1 MCVNERRRRVIN
13 VYNFNKD
20 DRRRR
25 LKRVKQD
32 ALDSF
37 HHSSHVAASRSMSTA
52 DDACVEHR
60 EQPDL
65 PLDALELERRLRRND
80 DERKRRAEIRK
91 AIKTATTDPR
101 ENAEEFLATHEAGCR
116 ACLRAMRELV
126 DGTSASAVHVED
138 EETEKRREALM
149 AVNADARA
157 LDRALAEASYY
168 LTAYDARARGRAMTE
183 LREEYERCA
192 AVVTPRARF
201 RFKSRGREAR
211 AGASTNASANS
222 AQKEDRPSSERRSS
236 ESGGGDAN
244 VNETDDGPGV
254 RDRVGETVV
263 IRDVDES
270 EDFVLERCADC
281 EIVLLGC
288 ARALRAY
295 DLRRCRIYVACVAGS
310 AHVENLVDCV
320 VCVAARQLRVHAARR
335 VRFHVRT
342 SSRPIVEDSRDVG
355 FAPLVVPTDD
365 AFIRETLKARGF
377 DQDTGA
383 WKNVDDFKWLKA
395 SQSPNWRLLEE
406 NEYRADADAIVASVR
421 KASSSTGEP
430 A

>member
-1 MCVNERRRRVIN
+1 
-13 VYNFNKD
+13 
-20 DRRRR
+20 
-25 LKRVKQD
+25 
-32 ALDSF
+32 
-37 HHSSHVAASRSMSTA
+37 MSTA
-52 DDACVEHR
+52 DDTHCVERR
-60 EQPDL
+60 EHPDL
-65 PLDALELERRLRRND
+65 SSRVDALELERRLRRND

-116 ACLRAMRELV
+116 ACLYAMRALV
-126 DGTSASAVHVED
+126 AGASASATAHVED

-168 LTAYDARARGRAMTE
+168 LTAYDARARGRAMAE

-211 AGASTNASANS
+211 ANASANG
-222 AQKEDRPSSERRSS
+222 AQKEDGPSSKRRSS
-236 ESGGGDAN
+236 EGGGGGGGDAD

-281 EIVLLGC
+281 EIVLLGY

-365 AFIRETLKARGF
+365 AFVQETLKARGF

-406 NEYRADADAIVASVR
+406 NEYRADANAIVASIR
-421 KASSSTGEP
+421 KASSSCTDEHN
-430 A
+430 

>member
-1 MCVNERRRRVIN
+1 
-13 VYNFNKD
+13 
-20 DRRRR
+20 
-25 LKRVKQD
+25 
-32 ALDSF
+32 
-37 HHSSHVAASRSMSTA
+37 MSTA
-52 DDACVEHR
+52 NDTHCVERR
-60 EQPDL
+60 EHPDL
-65 PLDALELERRLRRND
+65 SSRVDALELERRLRRND

-116 ACLRAMRELV
+116 ACVLAMRALV
-126 DGTSASAVHVED
+126 AGASAAAAGTAHVED

-168 LTAYDARARGRAMTE
+168 LTAYDARARGRAMAE

-211 AGASTNASANS
+211 ANASANGV
-222 AQKEDRPSSERRSS
+222 QKADGPSSERRSS
-236 ESGGGDAN
+236 EGGGGGGGDAD

-270 EDFVLERCADC
+270 DDFVLERCADC

-365 AFIRETLKARGF
+365 AFVQETLKARGF

-406 NEYRADADAIVASVR
+406 NEYRADADAIVASIR
-421 KASSSTGEP
+421 KASSFSTDEHN
-430 A
+430 

>member
-1 MCVNERRRRVIN
+1 
-13 VYNFNKD
+13 
-20 DRRRR
+20 
-25 LKRVKQD
+25 
-32 ALDSF
+32 
-37 HHSSHVAASRSMSTA
+37 MSTA
-52 DDACVEHR
+52 NDAHCVERR
-60 EQPDL
+60 EHPDL
-65 PLDALELERRLRRND
+65 PRVDALELERRLRRND

-116 ACLRAMRELV
+116 ACVLAMRALV
-126 DGTSASAVHVED
+126 AGASASAAGTAHVED

-168 LTAYDARARGRAMTE
+168 LTAYDARARGRAMAE

-211 AGASTNASANS
+211 ANASANG
-222 AQKEDRPSSERRSS
+222 AQKEDGPSSERRSS
-236 ESGGGDAN
+236 EGGGGGGGDAD

-365 AFIRETLKARGF
+365 AFVQETLKARGF

-406 NEYRADADAIVASVR
+406 NEYRADADAIVASIR
-421 KASSSTGEP
+421 KASSFSTDEHN
-430 A
+430 

>member
-1 MCVNERRRRVIN
+1 
-13 VYNFNKD
+13 
-20 DRRRR
+20 
-25 LKRVKQD
+25 
-32 ALDSF
+32 
-37 HHSSHVAASRSMSTA
+37 MSTA
-52 DDACVEHR
+52 DDTHCVERR
-60 EQPDL
+60 EHPDL
-65 PLDALELERRLRRND
+65 SSRVDALELERRLRRND

-116 ACLRAMRELV
+116 ACVLAMRALV
-126 DGTSASAVHVED
+126 AGASAGTHVED

-168 LTAYDARARGRAMTE
+168 LTAYDVRARGRAMAE

-211 AGASTNASANS
+211 ANASANG
-222 AQKEDRPSSERRSS
+222 AQKEDGPSSKRRSS
-236 ESGGGDAN
+236 EGGGGGGGDAD

-281 EIVLLGC
+281 EIVLLGY

-365 AFIRETLKARGF
+365 AFVQETLKARGF

-406 NEYRADADAIVASVR
+406 NEYRADANAIVASIR
-421 KASSSTGEP
+421 KASSSCTDEHN
-430 A
+430 

>member
-1 MCVNERRRRVIN
+1 
-13 VYNFNKD
+13 
-20 DRRRR
+20 
-25 LKRVKQD
+25 
-32 ALDSF
+32 
-37 HHSSHVAASRSMSTA
+37 MSTT
-52 DDACVEHR
+52 DDACVERR
-60 EQPDL
+60 EQSGL

-80 DERKRRAEIRK
+80 DERKRRAERRK
-91 AIKTATTDPR
+91 AVKTATTDPR
-101 ENAEEFLATHEAGCR
+101 ENAEEFLAKHEAGCR
-116 ACLRAMRELV
+116 ACLLAMRDLV
-126 DGTSASAVHVED
+126 ARVSSLAVSVED
-138 EETEKRREALM
+138 DETTKRREALM
-149 AVNADARA
+149 AVNADTRA

-168 LTAYDARARGRAMTE
+168 LTAYDARARGRAMAE

-211 AGASTNASANS
+211 AGASASANATNS
-222 AQKEDRPSSERRSS
+222 VQTEGNPSSGRRCS
-236 ESGGGDAN
+236 EGDGG
-244 VNETDDGPGV
+244 NENENDDGPGV

-355 FAPLVVPTDD
+355 FAQLVVPTDD
-365 AFIRETLKARGF
+365 AFIREMLKARGLAE
-377 DQDTGA
+377 DTGA

-406 NEYRADADAIVASVR
+406 DEYRADADAILASIR
-421 KASSSTGEP
+421 NASSSTDEP
-430 A
+430 

>member
-1 MCVNERRRRVIN
+1 
-13 VYNFNKD
+13 
-20 DRRRR
+20 
-25 LKRVKQD
+25 
-32 ALDSF
+32 
-37 HHSSHVAASRSMSTA
+37 MSTA
-52 DDACVEHR
+52 NDTHCVERR
-60 EQPDL
+60 EHPDL
-65 PLDALELERRLRRND
+65 PRVDALELERRLRRND

-116 ACLRAMRELV
+116 ACVLAMRALV
-126 DGTSASAVHVED
+126 AGASAAAAGTAHVED

-168 LTAYDARARGRAMTE
+168 LTAYDARARGRAMAE

-211 AGASTNASANS
+211 ANASANG
-222 AQKEDRPSSERRSS
+222 AQKEDGPSSERRSS
-236 ESGGGDAN
+236 EGGGGGGGDAD

-270 EDFVLERCADC
+270 DDFVLERCADC

-365 AFIRETLKARGF
+365 AFVQETLKARGF

-406 NEYRADADAIVASVR
+406 NEYRADADAIVASIR
-421 KASSSTGEP
+421 KASSFSTDEHN
-430 A
+430 

>member
-1 MCVNERRRRVIN
+1 
-13 VYNFNKD
+13 
-20 DRRRR
+20 
-25 LKRVKQD
+25 
-32 ALDSF
+32 
-37 HHSSHVAASRSMSTA
+37 MSTT
-52 DDACVEHR
+52 DDACVERR
-60 EQPDL
+60 EQSGL

-80 DERKRRAEIRK
+80 DERKRRAERRK
-91 AIKTATTDPR
+91 AVKTATTDPR
-101 ENAEEFLATHEAGCR
+101 ENAEEFLANHEAGCR
-116 ACLRAMRELV
+116 ACLLAMRDLV
-126 DGTSASAVHVED
+126 AGMSSLAVSVED
-138 EETEKRREALM
+138 DETTKRREALM
-149 AVNADARA
+149 AVNADTRA

-168 LTAYDARARGRAMTE
+168 LTAYDARARGRAMAE

-211 AGASTNASANS
+211 AGASASANATNS
-222 AQKEDRPSSERRSS
+222 VQTEGSPSSGRRCS
-236 ESGGGDAN
+236 EGDGG
-244 VNETDDGPGV
+244 NENENDDGPGV
-254 RDRVGETVV
+254 RDRVGQTVV

-355 FAPLVVPTDD
+355 FAQLVVPTDD
-365 AFIRETLKARGF
+365 AFIREMLKSRGLAE
-377 DQDTGA
+377 DTGA

-406 NEYRADADAIVASVR
+406 DEYRADADAILASIR
-421 KASSSTGEP
+421 NASSSTDEP
-430 A
+430 

>member
-1 MCVNERRRRVIN
+1 
-13 VYNFNKD
+13 
-20 DRRRR
+20 
-25 LKRVKQD
+25 
-32 ALDSF
+32 
-37 HHSSHVAASRSMSTA
+37 MSTT
-52 DDACVEHR
+52 DDACVERR
-60 EQPDL
+60 EQSGL

-80 DERKRRAEIRK
+80 DERKRRAERRK
-91 AIKTATTDPR
+91 AVKTATTDPR
-101 ENAEEFLATHEAGCR
+101 ENAEEFLAKHEAGCR
-116 ACLRAMRELV
+116 ACLLAMRDLV
-126 DGTSASAVHVED
+126 AGVSSLAVSVED
-138 EETEKRREALM
+138 DETTKRRDALM
-149 AVNADARA
+149 AVNADTRA

-168 LTAYDARARGRAMTE
+168 LTAYDARARGRAMAE

-211 AGASTNASANS
+211 AGASANANATNSVQTEGS
-222 AQKEDRPSSERRSS
+222 PSSGRRCS
-236 ESGGGDAN
+236 EGDGG
-244 VNETDDGPGV
+244 NENENDDGPGV
-254 RDRVGETVV
+254 RDRVGQTVV

-355 FAPLVVPTDD
+355 FAQLVVPTDD
-365 AFIRETLKARGF
+365 AFIREMLKSRGLAE
-377 DQDTGA
+377 DTGA

-406 NEYRADADAIVASVR
+406 DEYRADADAILASIR
-421 KASSSTGEP
+421 NASSSTDEP
-430 A
+430 

>member
-1 MCVNERRRRVIN
+1 
-13 VYNFNKD
+13 
-20 DRRRR
+20 
-25 LKRVKQD
+25 
-32 ALDSF
+32 
-37 HHSSHVAASRSMSTA
+37 MSTT
-52 DDACVEHR
+52 DDACVERR
-60 EQPDL
+60 EQSGL

-80 DERKRRAEIRK
+80 DERKRRAERRK
-91 AIKTATTDPR
+91 AVKTATTDPR
-101 ENAEEFLATHEAGCR
+101 ENAEEFLAKHEAGCR
-116 ACLRAMRELV
+116 ACLLAMRDLV
-126 DGTSASAVHVED
+126 AGMSSLAVSVED
-138 EETEKRREALM
+138 DETTKRREALM
-149 AVNADARA
+149 AVNADTRA

-168 LTAYDARARGRAMTE
+168 LTAYDARARGRAMAE

-211 AGASTNASANS
+211 AGASANANATNSVQMEGS
-222 AQKEDRPSSERRSS
+222 PSSGRRCS
-236 ESGGGDAN
+236 EGDGG
-244 VNETDDGPGV
+244 NENENDDGPGV
-254 RDRVGETVV
+254 RDRVGQTVV

-281 EIVLLGC
+281 DIVLLGC

-355 FAPLVVPTDD
+355 FAQLVVPTDD
-365 AFIRETLKARGF
+365 AFIREMLKSRGLAE
-377 DQDTGA
+377 DTGA

-406 NEYRADADAIVASVR
+406 DEYRADADAILASIR
-421 KASSSTGEP
+421 NASSSTDEP
-430 A
+430 

>member
-1 MCVNERRRRVIN
+1 
-13 VYNFNKD
+13 
-20 DRRRR
+20 
-25 LKRVKQD
+25 
-32 ALDSF
+32 
-37 HHSSHVAASRSMSTA
+37 MSTA
-52 DDACVEHR
+52 DDTHCVERR
-60 EQPDL
+60 EHPDL
-65 PLDALELERRLRRND
+65 SSRVDALELERRLRRND

-116 ACLRAMRELV
+116 ACVLAMRALV
-126 DGTSASAVHVED
+126 AGASAGTHVED

-168 LTAYDARARGRAMTE
+168 LTAYDVRARGRAMAE

-211 AGASTNASANS
+211 ANASANG
-222 AQKEDRPSSERRSS
+222 AQKEDGPSSKRRSS
-236 ESGGGDAN
+236 EGGGGGGGDAD

-281 EIVLLGC
+281 EIVLLGY

-365 AFIRETLKARGF
+365 AFVQETLKARGF

-406 NEYRADADAIVASVR
+406 NEYRADADAIVASIR
-421 KASSSTGEP
+421 KASSSCTDEHN
-430 A
+430 

>member
-1 MCVNERRRRVIN
+1 
-13 VYNFNKD
+13 
-20 DRRRR
+20 
-25 LKRVKQD
+25 
-32 ALDSF
+32 
-37 HHSSHVAASRSMSTA
+37 MSTT
-52 DDACVEHR
+52 DDACVERR
-60 EQPDL
+60 EQSGL

-80 DERKRRAEIRK
+80 DERKRRAERRK
-91 AIKTATTDPR
+91 AVKTATTDPR
-101 ENAEEFLATHEAGCR
+101 ENAEEFLAKHEAGCR
-116 ACLRAMRELV
+116 ACLLAMRDLV
-126 DGTSASAVHVED
+126 AGVSSLAVSVED
-138 EETEKRREALM
+138 DETTKRREALM
-149 AVNADARA
+149 AVNADTRA

-168 LTAYDARARGRAMTE
+168 LTAYDARARGRAMAE

-211 AGASTNASANS
+211 AGASASANATNS
-222 AQKEDRPSSERRSS
+222 VQTEGSPSSGRRCS
-236 ESGGGDAN
+236 EGDGG
-244 VNETDDGPGV
+244 NENENDDGPGV
-254 RDRVGETVV
+254 RDRVGQTVV

-355 FAPLVVPTDD
+355 FAQLVVPTDD
-365 AFIRETLKARGF
+365 AFIREMLKSRGLAE
-377 DQDTGA
+377 DTGA

-406 NEYRADADAIVASVR
+406 YEYRADADAILASIR
-421 KASSSTGEP
+421 NASSSTDEP
-430 A
+430 

>member
-1 MCVNERRRRVIN
+1 
-13 VYNFNKD
+13 
-20 DRRRR
+20 
-25 LKRVKQD
+25 
-32 ALDSF
+32 
-37 HHSSHVAASRSMSTA
+37 MSTT
-52 DDACVEHR
+52 DDACVERR
-60 EQPDL
+60 EQSGL

-80 DERKRRAEIRK
+80 DERKRRAERRK
-91 AIKTATTDPR
+91 AVKTATTDPR
-101 ENAEEFLATHEAGCR
+101 ENAEEFLAKHEAGCR
-116 ACLRAMRELV
+116 ACLLAMRDLV
-126 DGTSASAVHVED
+126 AGMSSLAVSVED
-138 EETEKRREALM
+138 DETTKRREALM
-149 AVNADARA
+149 AVNADTRA

-168 LTAYDARARGRAMTE
+168 LTAYDARARGRAMAE

-211 AGASTNASANS
+211 AGASASANATNS
-222 AQKEDRPSSERRSS
+222 VQTEGSPSSGRRCS
-236 ESGGGDAN
+236 EGDGG
-244 VNETDDGPGV
+244 NENENDDGPGV

-355 FAPLVVPTDD
+355 FAQLVVPTDD
-365 AFIRETLKARGF
+365 AFIREMLKSRGLAE
-377 DQDTGA
+377 DTGA

-406 NEYRADADAIVASVR
+406 DEYRADADAILASIR
-421 KASSSTGEP
+421 NASSSTDEP
-430 A
+430 

>member
-1 MCVNERRRRVIN
+1 
-13 VYNFNKD
+13 
-20 DRRRR
+20 
-25 LKRVKQD
+25 
-32 ALDSF
+32 
-37 HHSSHVAASRSMSTA
+37 MSTT
-52 DDACVEHR
+52 DDACVECR
-60 EQPDL
+60 EQSDL

-80 DERKRRAEIRK
+80 DERKRRAERRK
-91 AIKTATTDPR
+91 AVKTATTDPR
-101 ENAEEFLATHEAGCR
+101 ENAEEFLAKHEAGYR
-116 ACLRAMRELV
+116 ACLLAMRDLV
-126 DGTSASAVHVED
+126 AGVSSLAVSVED
-138 EETEKRREALM
+138 DETTKRREALM
-149 AVNADARA
+149 AVNADTRA

-168 LTAYDARARGRAMTE
+168 LTAYDARARGRAMAE

-211 AGASTNASANS
+211 AGASASANATNS
-222 AQKEDRPSSERRSS
+222 VQTEGSPSSGRRCS
-236 ESGGGDAN
+236 EGDGG
-244 VNETDDGPGV
+244 NENENDDGPGV
-254 RDRVGETVV
+254 RDRVGQTVV

-281 EIVLLGC
+281 DIVLLGC

-355 FAPLVVPTDD
+355 FAQLVVPTDD
-365 AFIRETLKARGF
+365 AFIREMLKSRGLAE
-377 DQDTGA
+377 DTGA

-406 NEYRADADAIVASVR
+406 DEYRADADAILASIR
-421 KASSSTGEP
+421 NASSSTDEP
-430 A
+430 

>member
-1 MCVNERRRRVIN
+1 
-13 VYNFNKD
+13 
-20 DRRRR
+20 
-25 LKRVKQD
+25 
-32 ALDSF
+32 
-37 HHSSHVAASRSMSTA
+37 MSTT
-52 DDACVEHR
+52 DDACVERR
-60 EQPDL
+60 EQSDL

-80 DERKRRAEIRK
+80 DERKRRAERRK
-91 AIKTATTDPR
+91 AVKTATTDPR
-101 ENAEEFLATHEAGCR
+101 ENAEEFLAKHEAGCR
-116 ACLRAMRELV
+116 ACLLAMRDLV
-126 DGTSASAVHVED
+126 AGMSSLAVSVED
-138 EETEKRREALM
+138 DETTKRRDALM
-149 AVNADARA
+149 AVNADTRA

-168 LTAYDARARGRAMTE
+168 LTAYDARARGRAMAE

-211 AGASTNASANS
+211 AGASASANATNS
-222 AQKEDRPSSERRSS
+222 VQTEGSPSSGRRCS
-236 ESGGGDAN
+236 EGDGG
-244 VNETDDGPGV
+244 NENENDDGPGV
-254 RDRVGETVV
+254 RDRVGQTVV

-281 EIVLLGC
+281 DIVLLGC

-355 FAPLVVPTDD
+355 FAQLVVPTDD
-365 AFIRETLKARGF
+365 AFIREMLKSRGLAE
-377 DQDTGA
+377 DTGA

-406 NEYRADADAIVASVR
+406 DEYRADADAILASIR
-421 KASSSTGEP
+421 NASSSTDEP
-430 A
+430 

>member
-1 MCVNERRRRVIN
+1 
-13 VYNFNKD
+13 
-20 DRRRR
+20 
-25 LKRVKQD
+25 
-32 ALDSF
+32 
-37 HHSSHVAASRSMSTA
+37 MSTT
-52 DDACVEHR
+52 DDACVERR
-60 EQPDL
+60 EQSGL

-80 DERKRRAEIRK
+80 DERKRRAERRK
-91 AIKTATTDPR
+91 AVKTATTDPR
-101 ENAEEFLATHEAGCR
+101 ENAEEFLAKHEAGCR
-116 ACLRAMRELV
+116 ACLLAMRDLV
-126 DGTSASAVHVED
+126 AGMSSLAVSVED
-138 EETEKRREALM
+138 DETTKRREALM
-149 AVNADARA
+149 AVNADTRA

-168 LTAYDARARGRAMTE
+168 LTAYDARARGRAMAE

-211 AGASTNASANS
+211 AGASASANATNS
-222 AQKEDRPSSERRSS
+222 VQTEGSPSSGRRCS
-236 ESGGGDAN
+236 EGDGG
-244 VNETDDGPGV
+244 NENENDDGPGV
-254 RDRVGETVV
+254 RDRVGQTVV

-355 FAPLVVPTDD
+355 FAQLVVPTDD
-365 AFIRETLKARGF
+365 AFIREMLKSRGLAE
-377 DQDTGA
+377 DTGA

-406 NEYRADADAIVASVR
+406 DEYRADADAILASIR
-421 KASSSTGEP
+421 NASSSTDEP
-430 A
+430 

>member
-1 MCVNERRRRVIN
+1 
-13 VYNFNKD
+13 
-20 DRRRR
+20 
-25 LKRVKQD
+25 
-32 ALDSF
+32 
-37 HHSSHVAASRSMSTA
+37 MSTT
-52 DDACVEHR
+52 DDACVERR
-60 EQPDL
+60 EQSDL

-80 DERKRRAEIRK
+80 DERKRRAERRK
-91 AIKTATTDPR
+91 AVKTATTDPR
-101 ENAEEFLATHEAGCR
+101 ENAEEFLAKHEAGCR
-116 ACLRAMRELV
+116 ACLLAMRDLV
-126 DGTSASAVHVED
+126 AGMSSLAVSVED
-138 EETEKRREALM
+138 DETTKRREALM
-149 AVNADARA
+149 AVNADTRA

-168 LTAYDARARGRAMTE
+168 LTAYDARARGRAMAE

-211 AGASTNASANS
+211 AGASASANATNS
-222 AQKEDRPSSERRSS
+222 VQTEGSPSSGRRCS
-236 ESGGGDAN
+236 EGDGG
-244 VNETDDGPGV
+244 NENENDDGPGV
-254 RDRVGETVV
+254 RDRVGQTVV

-281 EIVLLGC
+281 DIVLLGC

-355 FAPLVVPTDD
+355 FAQLVVPTDD
-365 AFIRETLKARGF
+365 AFIREMLKSRGLAE
-377 DQDTGA
+377 DTGA

-406 NEYRADADAIVASVR
+406 DEYRADADAILASIR
-421 KASSSTGEP
+421 NASSSTDEP
-430 A
+430 

>member
-1 MCVNERRRRVIN
+1 
-13 VYNFNKD
+13 
-20 DRRRR
+20 
-25 LKRVKQD
+25 
-32 ALDSF
+32 
-37 HHSSHVAASRSMSTA
+37 MSTT
-52 DDACVEHR
+52 DDACVERR
-60 EQPDL
+60 EQSDL

-80 DERKRRAEIRK
+80 DERKRRAERRK
-91 AIKTATTDPR
+91 AVKTATTDPR
-101 ENAEEFLATHEAGCR
+101 ENAEEFLAKHEAGCR
-116 ACLRAMRELV
+116 ACLLAMRDLV
-126 DGTSASAVHVED
+126 AGMSSLAVSVED
-138 EETEKRREALM
+138 DETTKRRDALM
-149 AVNADARA
+149 AVNAETRA

-168 LTAYDARARGRAMTE
+168 LTAYDARARGRAMAE

-211 AGASTNASANS
+211 AGASANANATNSVQMEGS
-222 AQKEDRPSSERRSS
+222 PSSGRRCS
-236 ESGGGDAN
+236 EGDGG
-244 VNETDDGPGV
+244 NENENDDGPGV
-254 RDRVGETVV
+254 RDRVGQTVV

-281 EIVLLGC
+281 DIVLLGC

-355 FAPLVVPTDD
+355 FAQLVVPTDD
-365 AFIRETLKARGF
+365 AFIREMLKSRGLAE
-377 DQDTGA
+377 DTGA

-406 NEYRADADAIVASVR
+406 DEYRADADAILASIR
-421 KASSSTGEP
+421 NASSSTDEP
-430 A
+430 

>member
-1 MCVNERRRRVIN
+1 
-13 VYNFNKD
+13 
-20 DRRRR
+20 
-25 LKRVKQD
+25 
-32 ALDSF
+32 
-37 HHSSHVAASRSMSTA
+37 MSTA
-52 DDACVEHR
+52 DNACVEHC
-60 EQPDL
+60 EHLDL
-65 PLDALELERRLRRND
+65 SRDALELERRLRRND

-116 ACLRAMRELV
+116 ACILAMRALV
-126 DGTSASAVHVED
+126 GGTSASAVTVED

-168 LTAYDARARGRAMTE
+168 LTAYDARARGRAMAE

-211 AGASTNASANS
+211 AGTSANASARS
-222 AQKEDRPSSERRSS
+222 AQKEDGPSSGRRSI
-236 ESGGGDAN
+236 EGGGGDAN
-244 VNETDDGPGV
+244 ETGDGPGV

-288 ARALRAY
+288 ARALRVY

-365 AFIRETLKARGF
+365 ACIRETLKARGF
-377 DQDTGA
+377 DQDTGM

-406 NEYRADADAIVASVR
+406 NEYRADADAIVASIR
-421 KASSSTGEP
+421 KASSSTNEHN
-430 A
+430 

>member
-1 MCVNERRRRVIN
+1 
-13 VYNFNKD
+13 
-20 DRRRR
+20 
-25 LKRVKQD
+25 
-32 ALDSF
+32 
-37 HHSSHVAASRSMSTA
+37 MSTT
-52 DDACVEHR
+52 DDACVERR
-60 EQPDL
+60 EQSGL

-80 DERKRRAEIRK
+80 DERKRRAERRK
-91 AIKTATTDPR
+91 AVKTATTDPR
-101 ENAEEFLATHEAGCR
+101 ENAEEFLANHEAGCR
-116 ACLRAMRELV
+116 ACLLAMRDLV
-126 DGTSASAVHVED
+126 AGMSSLAVSVED
-138 EETEKRREALM
+138 DETTKRREALM
-149 AVNADARA
+149 AVNADTRA

-168 LTAYDARARGRAMTE
+168 LTAYDARARGRAMAE

-211 AGASTNASANS
+211 AGASASANATNS
-222 AQKEDRPSSERRSS
+222 VQTEGSPSSGRRCS
-236 ESGGGDAN
+236 EGDGG
-244 VNETDDGPGV
+244 NENENDDGPGV
-254 RDRVGETVV
+254 RDRVGQTVV

-281 EIVLLGC
+281 DIVLLGC

-355 FAPLVVPTDD
+355 FAQLVVPTDD
-365 AFIRETLKARGF
+365 AFIREMLKSRGLAE
-377 DQDTGA
+377 DTGA

-406 NEYRADADAIVASVR
+406 DEYRADADAILASIR
-421 KASSSTGEP
+421 NASSSTDEP
-430 A
+430 

>member
-1 MCVNERRRRVIN
+1 
-13 VYNFNKD
+13 
-20 DRRRR
+20 
-25 LKRVKQD
+25 
-32 ALDSF
+32 
-37 HHSSHVAASRSMSTA
+37 MSTT
-52 DDACVEHR
+52 DDACVERR
-60 EQPDL
+60 EHSGL

-80 DERKRRAEIRK
+80 DERKRRAERRK
-91 AIKTATTDPR
+91 AVKTATTDPR
-101 ENAEEFLATHEAGCR
+101 ENAEEFLAKHEAGCR
-116 ACLRAMRELV
+116 ACLLAMRDLV
-126 DGTSASAVHVED
+126 AGVSSLAVSVED
-138 EETEKRREALM
+138 DETTKRREALM
-149 AVNADARA
+149 AVNADTRA

-168 LTAYDARARGRAMTE
+168 LTAYDARARGRAMAE

-211 AGASTNASANS
+211 AGASASANATNS
-222 AQKEDRPSSERRSS
+222 VQTEGSPSSGRRCS
-236 ESGGGDAN
+236 EGDGG
-244 VNETDDGPGV
+244 NENENDDGPGV

-355 FAPLVVPTDD
+355 FAQLVVPTDD
-365 AFIRETLKARGF
+365 AFIREMLKSRGLAE
-377 DQDTGA
+377 DTGA

-406 NEYRADADAIVASVR
+406 DEYRADADAILASIR
-421 KASSSTGEP
+421 NASSSTDEP
-430 A
+430 

>member
-1 MCVNERRRRVIN
+1 
-13 VYNFNKD
+13 
-20 DRRRR
+20 
-25 LKRVKQD
+25 
-32 ALDSF
+32 
-37 HHSSHVAASRSMSTA
+37 MSTA
-52 DDACVEHR
+52 DETCVDRREH
-60 EQPDL
+60 PD
-65 PLDALELERRLRRND
+65 PSLDALELERRLRRND

-116 ACLRAMRELV
+116 ACLLAMRELV
-126 DGTSASAVHVED
+126 AAGTSASGTHADD

-211 AGASTNASANS
+211 AGASASASASTNS
-222 AQKEDRPSSERRSS
+222 AQKEDRPSSERLSS
-236 ESGGGDAN
+236 EDGGGDALEN
-244 VNETDDGPGV
+244 DDGPGV

-395 SQSPNWRLLEE
+395 SPSPNWRLLEE

-421 KASSSTGEP
+421 KASSSTDEHN
-430 A
+430 

>member
-1 MCVNERRRRVIN
+1 
-13 VYNFNKD
+13 
-20 DRRRR
+20 
-25 LKRVKQD
+25 
-32 ALDSF
+32 
-37 HHSSHVAASRSMSTA
+37 
-52 DDACVEHR
+52 
-60 EQPDL
+60 
-65 PLDALELERRLRRND
+65 
-80 DERKRRAEIRK
+80 
-91 AIKTATTDPR
+91 
-101 ENAEEFLATHEAGCR
+101 
-116 ACLRAMRELV
+116 
-126 DGTSASAVHVED
+126 
-138 EETEKRREALM
+138 M
-149 AVNADARA
+149 A
-157 LDRALAEASYY
+157 
-168 LTAYDARARGRAMTE
+168 E

-211 AGASTNASANS
+211 ANASANG
-222 AQKEDRPSSERRSS
+222 AQKEDGPSSERRSS
-236 ESGGGDAN
+236 EGGGGGGGDAD

-365 AFIRETLKARGF
+365 AFVQETLKARGF

-406 NEYRADADAIVASVR
+406 NEYRADADAIVASIR
-421 KASSSTGEP
+421 KASSFSTDEHN
-430 A
+430 

>member
-1 MCVNERRRRVIN
+1 
-13 VYNFNKD
+13 
-20 DRRRR
+20 
-25 LKRVKQD
+25 
-32 ALDSF
+32 
-37 HHSSHVAASRSMSTA
+37 MSTA
-52 DDACVEHR
+52 DDTHCAERREH
-60 EQPDL
+60 PDL
-65 PLDALELERRLRRND
+65 SCRVDALELERRLRRND

-116 ACLRAMRELV
+116 ACVLAMRALV
-126 DGTSASAVHVED
+126 AGASAGTHVED

-168 LTAYDARARGRAMTE
+168 LTAYDARARGRAMAE

-211 AGASTNASANS
+211 ANASANG
-222 AQKEDRPSSERRSS
+222 AQKEDGPSSERRSS
-236 ESGGGDAN
+236 EGGGGGGGDAD

-365 AFIRETLKARGF
+365 AFVQETLKARGF

-406 NEYRADADAIVASVR
+406 NEYRADADAIVASIR
-421 KASSSTGEP
+421 KASSSCTDEHN
-430 A
+430 

>member
-1 MCVNERRRRVIN
+1 
-13 VYNFNKD
+13 
-20 DRRRR
+20 
-25 LKRVKQD
+25 
-32 ALDSF
+32 
-37 HHSSHVAASRSMSTA
+37 MSTT
-52 DDACVEHR
+52 DDACVERR
-60 EQPDL
+60 EQSDL

-80 DERKRRAEIRK
+80 DERKRRAERRK
-91 AIKTATTDPR
+91 AVKTATTDPR
-101 ENAEEFLATHEAGCR
+101 ENAEEFLAKHEAGCR
-116 ACLRAMRELV
+116 ACLLAMRDLV
-126 DGTSASAVHVED
+126 AGMSSLAVSVED
-138 EETEKRREALM
+138 DETTKRREALM
-149 AVNADARA
+149 AVNADTRA

-168 LTAYDARARGRAMTE
+168 LTAYDARARGRAMAE

-211 AGASTNASANS
+211 AGASASANATNS
-222 AQKEDRPSSERRSS
+222 VQTEGSPSSGRRCS
-236 ESGGGDAN
+236 EGDGG
-244 VNETDDGPGV
+244 NENENDDGPGV

-355 FAPLVVPTDD
+355 FAQLVVPTDD
-365 AFIRETLKARGF
+365 AFIREMLKSRGLAE
-377 DQDTGA
+377 DTGA

-406 NEYRADADAIVASVR
+406 DEYRADADAILASIR
-421 KASSSTGEP
+421 NASSSTDEP
-430 A
+430 

>member
-1 MCVNERRRRVIN
+1 
-13 VYNFNKD
+13 
-20 DRRRR
+20 
-25 LKRVKQD
+25 
-32 ALDSF
+32 
-37 HHSSHVAASRSMSTA
+37 MSTT
-52 DDACVEHR
+52 DDACVERR
-60 EQPDL
+60 EQSDL

-80 DERKRRAEIRK
+80 DERKRRAERRK
-91 AIKTATTDPR
+91 AVKTATTDPR
-101 ENAEEFLATHEAGCR
+101 ENAEEFLAKHEAGCR
-116 ACLRAMRELV
+116 ACLLAMRDLV
-126 DGTSASAVHVED
+126 AGMSSLAVSVED
-138 EETEKRREALM
+138 DETTKRREALM
-149 AVNADARA
+149 AVNADTRA

-168 LTAYDARARGRAMTE
+168 LTAYDARARGRAMAE

-211 AGASTNASANS
+211 AGASANANATNSVQMEGS
-222 AQKEDRPSSERRSS
+222 PSSGRRCS
-236 ESGGGDAN
+236 EGDGG
-244 VNETDDGPGV
+244 NENENDDGPGV
-254 RDRVGETVV
+254 RDRVGQTVV

-281 EIVLLGC
+281 DIVLLGC

-355 FAPLVVPTDD
+355 FAQLVVPTDD
-365 AFIRETLKARGF
+365 AFIREMLKSRGLAE
-377 DQDTGA
+377 DTGA

-406 NEYRADADAIVASVR
+406 DEYRADADAILASIR
-421 KASSSTGEP
+421 NASSSTDEP
-430 A
+430 

>member
-1 MCVNERRRRVIN
+1 
-13 VYNFNKD
+13 
-20 DRRRR
+20 
-25 LKRVKQD
+25 
-32 ALDSF
+32 
-37 HHSSHVAASRSMSTA
+37 MSTT
-52 DDACVEHR
+52 DDACVERR
-60 EQPDL
+60 EQSGL

-80 DERKRRAEIRK
+80 DERKRRAERRK
-91 AIKTATTDPR
+91 AVKTATTDPR
-101 ENAEEFLATHEAGCR
+101 ENAEEFLAKHEAGCR
-116 ACLRAMRELV
+116 ACLLAMRDLV
-126 DGTSASAVHVED
+126 AGMSSLAVSVED
-138 EETEKRREALM
+138 DETTKRRDALM
-149 AVNADARA
+149 AVNAETRA

-168 LTAYDARARGRAMTE
+168 LTAYDARARGRAMAE

-211 AGASTNASANS
+211 ANASANG
-222 AQKEDRPSSERRSS
+222 AQKEDDPSSERRSS
-236 ESGGGDAN
+236 EGGGGGGGDAD

-270 EDFVLERCADC
+270 DDFVLERCADC

-365 AFIRETLKARGF
+365 AFVQETLKARGF
-377 DQDTGA
+377 DHDTGA

-406 NEYRADADAIVASVR
+406 NEYRADADAIVASIR
-421 KASSSTGEP
+421 KASSFSTDEHN
-430 A
+430 

>member
-1 MCVNERRRRVIN
+1 
-13 VYNFNKD
+13 
-20 DRRRR
+20 
-25 LKRVKQD
+25 
-32 ALDSF
+32 
-37 HHSSHVAASRSMSTA
+37 MSTT
-52 DDACVEHR
+52 DDACVERR
-60 EQPDL
+60 EQSDL

-80 DERKRRAEIRK
+80 DERKRRAERRK
-91 AIKTATTDPR
+91 AVKTATTDPR
-101 ENAEEFLATHEAGCR
+101 ENAEEFLAKHEAGCR
-116 ACLRAMRELV
+116 ACLLAMRDLV
-126 DGTSASAVHVED
+126 AGVSSLAVSVED
-138 EETEKRREALM
+138 DETTKRREALM
-149 AVNADARA
+149 AVNADTRA

-168 LTAYDARARGRAMTE
+168 LTAYDARARGRAMAE

-211 AGASTNASANS
+211 AGASANANATNSVQMEGS
-222 AQKEDRPSSERRSS
+222 PSSGRRCS
-236 ESGGGDAN
+236 EGDGG
-244 VNETDDGPGV
+244 NENENDDGPGV
-254 RDRVGETVV
+254 RDRVGQTVV

-281 EIVLLGC
+281 DIVLLGC

-355 FAPLVVPTDD
+355 FAQLVVPTDD
-365 AFIRETLKARGF
+365 AFIREMLKSRGLAE
-377 DQDTGA
+377 DTGA

-406 NEYRADADAIVASVR
+406 DEYRADADAILASIR
-421 KASSSTGEP
+421 NASSSTDEP
-430 A
+430 

>member
-1 MCVNERRRRVIN
+1 
-13 VYNFNKD
+13 
-20 DRRRR
+20 
-25 LKRVKQD
+25 
-32 ALDSF
+32 
-37 HHSSHVAASRSMSTA
+37 MSTA
-52 DDACVEHR
+52 DDAHCVERR
-60 EQPDL
+60 EHPDL
-65 PLDALELERRLRRND
+65 SSRVDALELERRLRRND

-116 ACLRAMRELV
+116 ACVLAMRALV
-126 DGTSASAVHVED
+126 AGASAGTAHAED
-138 EETEKRREALM
+138 EETEKRRDALM

-168 LTAYDARARGRAMTE
+168 LTAYDARARGRAMAE

-211 AGASTNASANS
+211 ANASAND
-222 AQKEDRPSSERRSS
+222 AQKADGPSSERRSS
-236 ESGGGDAN
+236 EGGGGGGGDAD

-270 EDFVLERCADC
+270 DDFVLERCADC

-310 AHVENLVDCV
+310 AHVENLVDCI

-355 FAPLVVPTDD
+355 FAPLVVPTDH
-365 AFIRETLKARGF
+365 AFVQETLKARGF

-406 NEYRADADAIVASVR
+406 NEYRADADAIVASIR
-421 KASSSTGEP
+421 KASSFSTDEHN
-430 A
+430 

>member
-1 MCVNERRRRVIN
+1 
-13 VYNFNKD
+13 
-20 DRRRR
+20 
-25 LKRVKQD
+25 
-32 ALDSF
+32 
-37 HHSSHVAASRSMSTA
+37 MSTA
-52 DDACVEHR
+52 NDTHCVERR
-60 EQPDL
+60 EHPDL
-65 PLDALELERRLRRND
+65 PRVDALELERRLRRND

-116 ACLRAMRELV
+116 ACVLAMRALV
-126 DGTSASAVHVED
+126 AGASAAAAGTAHVED

-168 LTAYDARARGRAMTE
+168 LTAYDARARGRAMAE

-211 AGASTNASANS
+211 ANASANG
-222 AQKEDRPSSERRSS
+222 AQKEDGPSSERRSS
-236 ESGGGDAN
+236 EGGGGGGGDAD

-365 AFIRETLKARGF
+365 AFVQETLKARGF

-406 NEYRADADAIVASVR
+406 NEYRADADAIVASIR
-421 KASSSTGEP
+421 KASSFSTDEHN
-430 A
+430 

>member
-1 MCVNERRRRVIN
+1 
-13 VYNFNKD
+13 
-20 DRRRR
+20 
-25 LKRVKQD
+25 
-32 ALDSF
+32 
-37 HHSSHVAASRSMSTA
+37 MSTT
-52 DDACVEHR
+52 DDACVERR
-60 EQPDL
+60 EQSDL

-80 DERKRRAEIRK
+80 DERKRRAERRK
-91 AIKTATTDPR
+91 AVKTATTDPR
-101 ENAEEFLATHEAGCR
+101 ENAEEFLAKHEAGCR
-116 ACLRAMRELV
+116 ACLLAMRDLV
-126 DGTSASAVHVED
+126 AGMSSLAVSVED
-138 EETEKRREALM
+138 DETTKRRDALM
-149 AVNADARA
+149 AVNADTRA

-168 LTAYDARARGRAMTE
+168 LTAYDARARGRAMAE

-211 AGASTNASANS
+211 AGASASANATNS
-222 AQKEDRPSSERRSS
+222 VQMEGSPSSGRRCS
-236 ESGGGDAN
+236 EGDGG
-244 VNETDDGPGV
+244 NENENDDGPGV
-254 RDRVGETVV
+254 RDRVGQTVV

-281 EIVLLGC
+281 DIVLLGC

-355 FAPLVVPTDD
+355 FAQLVVPTDD
-365 AFIRETLKARGF
+365 AFIREMLKSRGLAE
-377 DQDTGA
+377 DTGA

-406 NEYRADADAIVASVR
+406 DEYRADADAILASIR
-421 KASSSTGEP
+421 NASSSTDEP
-430 A
+430 

>member
-1 MCVNERRRRVIN
+1 
-13 VYNFNKD
+13 
-20 DRRRR
+20 
-25 LKRVKQD
+25 
-32 ALDSF
+32 
-37 HHSSHVAASRSMSTA
+37 MSTT
-52 DDACVEHR
+52 DDACVERR
-60 EQPDL
+60 EQSGL

-80 DERKRRAEIRK
+80 DERKRRAERRK
-91 AIKTATTDPR
+91 AVKTATTDPR
-101 ENAEEFLATHEAGCR
+101 ENAEEFLANHEAGCR
-116 ACLRAMRELV
+116 ACLLAMRDLV
-126 DGTSASAVHVED
+126 AGMSSLAVSVED
-138 EETEKRREALM
+138 DETTKRREALM
-149 AVNADARA
+149 AVNADTRA

-168 LTAYDARARGRAMTE
+168 LTAYDARARGRAMAE

-211 AGASTNASANS
+211 AGASANANATNSVQMEGS
-222 AQKEDRPSSERRSS
+222 PSSGRRCS
-236 ESGGGDAN
+236 EGDGG
-244 VNETDDGPGV
+244 NENENDDGPGV
-254 RDRVGETVV
+254 RDRVGQTVV

-281 EIVLLGC
+281 DIVLLGC

-355 FAPLVVPTDD
+355 FAQLVVPTDD
-365 AFIRETLKARGF
+365 AFIREMLKSRGLAE
-377 DQDTGA
+377 DTGA

-406 NEYRADADAIVASVR
+406 DEYRADADAILASIR
-421 KASSSTGEP
+421 NASSSTDEP
-430 A
+430 

>member
-1 MCVNERRRRVIN
+1 
-13 VYNFNKD
+13 
-20 DRRRR
+20 
-25 LKRVKQD
+25 
-32 ALDSF
+32 
-37 HHSSHVAASRSMSTA
+37 MSTT
-52 DDACVEHR
+52 DDACVERR
-60 EQPDL
+60 EQSGL

-80 DERKRRAEIRK
+80 DERKRRAERRK
-91 AIKTATTDPR
+91 AVKTATTDPR
-101 ENAEEFLATHEAGCR
+101 ENAEEFLAKHEAGCR
-116 ACLRAMRELV
+116 ACLLAMRDLV
-126 DGTSASAVHVED
+126 AGVSSLAVSVED
-138 EETEKRREALM
+138 DETTKRREALM
-149 AVNADARA
+149 AVNADTRA

-168 LTAYDARARGRAMTE
+168 LTAYDARARGRAMAE

-211 AGASTNASANS
+211 AGASASANATNS
-222 AQKEDRPSSERRSS
+222 VQTEGSPSSGRRCS
-236 ESGGGDAN
+236 EGDGG
-244 VNETDDGPGV
+244 NENENDDGPGV
-254 RDRVGETVV
+254 RDRVGQTVV

-281 EIVLLGC
+281 DIVLLGC

-355 FAPLVVPTDD
+355 FAQLVVPTDD
-365 AFIRETLKARGF
+365 AFIREMLKSRGLAE
-377 DQDTGA
+377 DTGA

-406 NEYRADADAIVASVR
+406 DEYRADADAILASIR
-421 KASSSTGEP
+421 NASSSTDEP
-430 A
+430 

>member
-1 MCVNERRRRVIN
+1 
-13 VYNFNKD
+13 
-20 DRRRR
+20 
-25 LKRVKQD
+25 
-32 ALDSF
+32 
-37 HHSSHVAASRSMSTA
+37 MSTT
-52 DDACVEHR
+52 DDACVERR
-60 EQPDL
+60 EQSGL

-80 DERKRRAEIRK
+80 DERKRRAERRK
-91 AIKTATTDPR
+91 AVKTATTDPR
-101 ENAEEFLATHEAGCR
+101 ENAEEFLAKHEAGCR
-116 ACLRAMRELV
+116 ACLLAMRDLV
-126 DGTSASAVHVED
+126 AGMSSLAVSVED
-138 EETEKRREALM
+138 DETTKRREALM
-149 AVNADARA
+149 AVNADTRA

-168 LTAYDARARGRAMTE
+168 LTAYDARARGRAMAE

-211 AGASTNASANS
+211 ASASANATNS
-222 AQKEDRPSSERRSS
+222 VQTEGSPSSGRRCS
-236 ESGGGDAN
+236 EGDGG
-244 VNETDDGPGV
+244 NENENDDGPGV
-254 RDRVGETVV
+254 RDRVGQTVV

-355 FAPLVVPTDD
+355 FAQLVVPTDD
-365 AFIRETLKARGF
+365 AFIREMLKSRGLAE
-377 DQDTGA
+377 DTGA

-406 NEYRADADAIVASVR
+406 DEYRADADAILASIR
-421 KASSSTGEP
+421 NASSSTDEP
-430 A
+430 